1 MAKIPRNSR
10 KTKQYLYRYITNLFV
25 IIKEQKR
32 WKEALEMQIL
42 FSFFA
47 SLLLFFFFCVTF
59 FFFRFVH
66 LEEIGDGNNKDVNLS
81 KKFSAGFVGFG
92 KKIKFLQPTISAV
105 VILD

>member
-1 MAKIPRNSR
+1 MEGGFGDADI
-10 KTKQYLYRYITNLFV
+10 V
-25 IIKEQKR
+25 
-32 WKEALEMQIL
+32 
-42 FSFFA
+42 
-47 SLLLFFFFCVTF
+47 FFFCISASFFLFLCDFF